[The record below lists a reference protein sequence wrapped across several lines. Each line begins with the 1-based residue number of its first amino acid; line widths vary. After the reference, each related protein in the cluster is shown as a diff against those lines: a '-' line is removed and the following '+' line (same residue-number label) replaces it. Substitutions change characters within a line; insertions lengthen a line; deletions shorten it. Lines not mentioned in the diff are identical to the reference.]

1 MNKTKIIALAA
12 AFSLSLSALSL
23 LVNGDEAANSD
34 KTEYNPENDP
44 LISLS
49 YINEVVLPVYDEK
62 IAGLE
67 EKITTLTETATK
79 LEESL
84 TAANAE
90 IESLKANGGDASQSG
105 GIGQY
110 EVVYLSQGAKL
121 LAKSPCEIILRTGSA
136 IIVSI
141 TANGLNDISTGEE
154 LLNAVSVPLYHCLLV
169 PRGDDGRGI
178 QITSG
183 DAYVMVR
190 GAYEIVE

>member
-1 MNKTKIIALAA
+1 MNKIKIVALAA
-12 AFSLSLSALSL
+12 AFALTLSAFPL
-23 LVNGDEAANSD
+23 LANGGETAYD
-34 KTEYNPENDP
+34 PENDP

-62 IAGLE
+62 IAALE
-67 EKITTLTETATK
+67 EKIATLTETATK

-84 TAANAE
+84 AAANTE
-90 IESLKANGGDASQSG
+90 IETLKATGGDASESG
-105 GIGQY
+105 GLGQY
-110 EVVYLSQGAKL
+110 EVVHLSQGAKL

-154 LLNAVSVPLYHCLLV
+154 LLNAAGVPLYHCLLV

-183 DAYVMVR
+183 DAYIMVR